1 MRLGGQRAMPKNR
14 VPGVGRVPRGAIG
27 SMKTRRDFVKLAV
40 TTGIVGVTPPLL
52 ALSRLNIGVGTF
64 SYHNLSIDDM
74 IIQLNALRIREI
86 EMSRGEF
93 MLLSHPQAELF
104 RSTRVKLDRAG
115 IRCVSYYAATIK
127 DGKDVEDAVRFAKL
141 LGSTNITGDGTES
154 VLKLIDRRLTQEGLT
169 FGLHNHFFPNITFAY
184 QSPEEV
190 LKAISGLSRTMGAT
204 ADTGQFAS
212 CGYDPTDA
220 IRKLAPRLRMVHLKD
235 VKAKGSDVN
244 VLLGEGIARIPA
256 VMQELHRQNVGGLVA
271 VEYEKEGDVDQDMAK
286 EIAFARKLA

>member
-1 MRLGGQRAMPKNR
+1 MT
-14 VPGVGRVPRGAIG
+14 
-27 SMKTRRDFVKLAV
+27 TRRNFAKLAAAAGLISV
-40 TTGIVGVTPPLL
+40 ASPLC
-52 ALSRLNIGVGTF
+52 ALNRLHIGVGTF
-64 SYHNLSIDDM
+64 SYHNLSIEDM
-74 IIQLNALRIREI
+74 IAQLNALRIRDI

-127 DGKDVEDAVRFAKL
+127 DDHDVEDAIQFAKL
-141 LGSTNITGDGTES
+141 LGSSNITGDGTEP
-154 VLKLIDRRLTQEGLT
+154 VLKQIDRRLSEEGLT

-190 LKAISGLSRTMGAT
+190 LKAIAGLSKTMGAT

-212 CGYDPTDA
+212 CGYDPADA

-235 VKAKGSDVN
+235 VMAKGSDVN
-244 VLLGEGIARIPA
+244 TLLGDGIANIPA
-256 VMQELHRQNVGGLVA
+256 VMQELHRQNFAGLVA
-271 VEYEKEGDVDQDMAK
+271 VEYEKEGPVDQDMAR
-286 EIAFARKLA
+286 EIAYARKLA

>member
-1 MRLGGQRAMPKNR
+1 MT
-14 VPGVGRVPRGAIG
+14 
-27 SMKTRRDFVKLAV
+27 TRRDFVKLVA
-40 TTGIVGVTPPLL
+40 TTGLISGACPLL
-52 ALSRLNIGVGTF
+52 ALNRLNIGVGTF

-74 IIQLNALRIREI
+74 ITQLNALRIREI

-93 MLLSHPQAELF
+93 MLLNHPKAELF
-104 RSTRVKLDRAG
+104 RETRVKLDRAG

-127 DGKDVEDAVRFAKL
+127 DDRDVEDAVRFAKL
-141 LGSTNITGDGTES
+141 LGSTNITGDGTET
-154 VLKLIDRRLTQEGLT
+154 VLKQIDQRLSREGLT

-190 LKAISGLSRTMGAT
+190 LRAVSGLSKTMGAT

-212 CGYDPTDA
+212 CGYDPADA

-244 VLLGEGIARIPA
+244 VLLGQGIARISA
-256 VMQELHRQNVGGLVA
+256 VMQELHRQNFAGLVA
-271 VEYEKEGDVDQDMAK
+271 VEYEKEGDVDQDMRK
-286 EIAFARKLA
+286 EIAYARKLA

>member
-1 MRLGGQRAMPKNR
+1 MT
-14 VPGVGRVPRGAIG
+14 
-27 SMKTRRDFVKLAV
+27 TRRNFTKLAAA
-40 TTGIVGVTPPLL
+40 TGLISVASPLR
-52 ALSRLNIGVGTF
+52 ALNRLNIGVGTF
-64 SYHNLSIDDM
+64 SYHNLSIDEM
-74 IIQLNALRIREI
+74 IVQLNALRIREI

-127 DGKDVEDAVRFAKL
+127 DAGDIEDAVRFAKL
-141 LGSTNITGDGTES
+141 LGSTNITGDGTET
-154 VLKLIDRRLTQEGLT
+154 VLKQIDQRLSQEGLT

-190 LKAISGLSRTMGAT
+190 LQAISGLSKTMGAT

-212 CGYDPTDA
+212 CGYDPADA

-256 VMQELHRQNVGGLVA
+256 VMQELHRQNFAGLVA

-286 EIAFARKLA
+286 EIAYARKLA

>member
-1 MRLGGQRAMPKNR
+1 M
-14 VPGVGRVPRGAIG
+14 
-27 SMKTRRDFVKLAV
+27 STRREFVKLAV
-40 TTGIVGVTPPLL
+40 TTGIATAASPLG
-52 ALSRLNIGVGTF
+52 ALTRLNIGVGTF
-64 SYHNLSIDDM
+64 SYHNLSVDDM
-74 IIQLNALRIREI
+74 VIQLNALRIREI

-93 MLLSHPQAELF
+93 MLLSHPQPELF

-127 DGKDVEDAVRFAKL
+127 DEKDVEDAVHFAKL

-154 VLKLIDRRLTQEGLT
+154 VLKLIDLRLTQEGLT

-190 LKAISGLSRTMGAT
+190 LKAISGLSKTMGAT

-212 CGYDPTDA
+212 CGYDPAYA

-235 VKAKGSDVN
+235 VKSKGSDVN
-244 VLLGEGIARIPA
+244 TLLGEGIARIPA
-256 VMQELHRQNVGGLVA
+256 VMQELHRLNFRGLVA
-271 VEYEKEGDVDQDMAK
+271 VEYEKEGPVDQDMAT
-286 EIAFARKLA
+286 EIAYARKLA